1 MIDKVLAVLS
11 LSALAAF
18 TGVVIVFVR
27 ELDLAVVIV
36 ICLLIGAYDFWATF
50 RDRKNGSGNSR
61 KSSG

>member
-11 LSALAAF
+11 LSALAVF
-18 TGVVIVFVR
+18 TGVVIV
-27 ELDLAVVIV
+27 
-36 ICLLIGAYDFWATF
+36 CLLIGAYDFWATF